1 MQASALNATPNKKIS
16 FPIHRL
22 HFSSGT
28 NAFTRPG
35 PNTRQYTRTS
45 IEKKFVKSIL
55 EALSGN
61 RKIKMNKF
69 LSAQHSFFP
78 STLFHHNCDSLTGSI
93 LLTFT
98 VYVNM
103 KVKNARAAELSD
115 FEVLQVL
122 REMGKR
128 QQMAVLKNDEL
139 AAAAAAIAS
148 SNKAEESV
156 GSTKLNAEIAKD
168 SESIGSTKVTTIN
181 SIKPGGTESLS
192 IEERTMQS
200 LPSNLRTIQYEVLE
214 CLRNVQRPCAHQS
227 ADQIPRFMDA
237 LYAWE
242 RGKPVEGIVGLNEG
256 GEEGGI
262 ITFIEREKR
271 LTKGE
276 RLMLINHAPT
286 TEIELYPVSSRMCT
300 LI

>member
-1 MQASALNATPNKKIS
+1 
-16 FPIHRL
+16 
-22 HFSSGT
+22 
-28 NAFTRPG
+28 
-35 PNTRQYTRTS
+35 
-45 IEKKFVKSIL
+45 
-55 EALSGN
+55 
-61 RKIKMNKF
+61 
-69 LSAQHSFFP
+69 
-78 STLFHHNCDSLTGSI
+78 
-93 LLTFT
+93 
-98 VYVNM
+98 M

-139 AAAAAAIAS
+139 AAAAAAAAIAS

-168 SESIGSTKVTTIN
+168 SESIRSTKITTIN
-181 SIKPGGTESLS
+181 SITKPGGTESLS

-242 RGKPVEGIVGLNEG
+242 RGKPVEGVVGLNEG

-286 TEIELYPVSSRMCT
+286 TEIELYPVSSRMCSLN

>member
-1 MQASALNATPNKKIS
+1 
-16 FPIHRL
+16 
-22 HFSSGT
+22 
-28 NAFTRPG
+28 
-35 PNTRQYTRTS
+35 
-45 IEKKFVKSIL
+45 
-55 EALSGN
+55 
-61 RKIKMNKF
+61 
-69 LSAQHSFFP
+69 
-78 STLFHHNCDSLTGSI
+78 
-93 LLTFT
+93 
-98 VYVNM
+98 M

-122 REMGKR
+122 REMGKK
-128 QQMAVLKNDEL
+128 QQMEVLKSDEL
-139 AAAAAAIAS
+139 AARAAAAA
-148 SNKAEESV
+148 NKAEDSV

-168 SESIGSTKVTTIN
+168 SENMGSTKIAATSNPIN
-181 SIKPGGTESLS
+181 PSTLS

-214 CLRNVQRPCAHQS
+214 CLQNVQRPCAHQS

-242 RGKPVEGIVGLNEG
+242 RGKPVEGVPGLNEG
-256 GEEGGI
+256 GEDGGM

-286 TEIELYPVSSRMCT
+286 TEIELYPVSCYTYS
-300 LI
+300 